1 MDLCTPQTAIE
12 AIRAGRM
19 VIVVDDADRE
29 NEGDLVMAAECVT
42 PEAINFMETHARG
55 WVCVPL
61 AAERLEAL
69 DLPLMVA
76 RSTERQGTA
85 FTVTVDARRGT
96 TTGISCEEQTATIR
110 ALVDE
115 RTQPTDLLRPGHVRP
130 LRAQEGGVLVR
141 AGHTEAAVDLARLA
155 GLAPAGIICEI
166 KNPDGSMARL
176 PELRLFAAR
185 HGLPILTIADLI
197 QYRRRT
203 EKLVRRVVTTQLPTT
218 WGTFTVHGYE
228 SAVDTKPY
236 VALTLGEIRPQDE
249 VLVRVH
255 SGCLTGDVFHSLR
268 CDCGQQL
275 QLALEIIQTVGKG
288 VLLYLEQEGRGI
300 GLINKLKAYALQD
313 DGLDTV
319 EANERLGFAADQRE
333 YGIGAQ
339 VLYDLGVRKVR
350 LMTNNPR
357 KRAGLEGHG
366 LHVVERVPLSA
377 RAHEANRRYL
387 ETKRDRLGHLL
398 PAHLL
403 EGRLAAPG
411 LSDLPSVFLR
421 EDDAVETALAAD

>member
-1 MDLCTPQTAIE
+1 MELCTPQTAIE

-19 VIVVDDADRE
+19 VIVVDDVDRE

-42 PEAINFMETHARG
+42 PEAINFMERHARG
-55 WVCVPL
+55 WVCVPM
-61 AAERLEAL
+61 AAERLWAL

-76 RSTERQGTA
+76 HSTERQGTA
-85 FTVTVDARRGT
+85 FTLTVDARRGT
-96 TTGISCEEQTATIR
+96 TTGISCEDQAATIR

-115 RTQPTDLLRPGHVRP
+115 RTQPSDLLRPGHVRP
-130 LRAQEGGVLVR
+130 LRAQPGGVLVR

-155 GLAPAGIICEI
+155 RLTSAGIICEI

-185 HGLPILTIADLI
+185 HGLPLLTIADLI
-197 QYRRRT
+197 EYRRRT
-203 EKLVRRVVTTQLPTT
+203 ERLVRRVVTTQLPTT
-218 WGTFTVHGYE
+218 WGAFTAHGYE
-228 SAVDTKPY
+228 SAVDTRPY
-236 VALTLGEIRPQDE
+236 VALTLGEIRPEDE

-255 SGCLTGDVFHSLR
+255 SGCLTGDAFHSLR

-275 QLALEIIQTVGKG
+275 HLALERIQNEGKG

-339 VLYDLGVRKVR
+339 VLYDLGVRKIR

-366 LHVVERVPLSA
+366 LQVVERVPLSA
-377 RAHEANRRYL
+377 GVHEANRRYL
-387 ETKRDRLGHLL
+387 ETKRDKLGHLL

-403 EGRLAAPG
+403 EGSLLAPV

-421 EDDAVETALAAD
+421 EDDAAETLLAAD

>member
-1 MDLCTPQTAIE
+1 MDLSTPQTAIE
-12 AIRAGRM
+12 AIHAGRM

-29 NEGDLVMAAECVT
+29 NEGDLVMAAQCVT
-42 PEAINFMETHARG
+42 PKAINFMETHARG

-61 AAERLEAL
+61 AAERLQAL

-96 TTGISCEEQTATIR
+96 TTGISCEDQAATIR

-115 RTQPTDLLRPGHVRP
+115 GTQPADLLRPGHVRP
-130 LRAQEGGVLVR
+130 LRAQPGGVLAR

-176 PELRLFAAR
+176 PELRFFAAR
-185 HGLPILTIADLI
+185 HGLPLLTIADLI
-197 QYRRRT
+197 EYRRRT
-203 EKLVRRVVTTQLPTT
+203 EKLVRRVVTTRLPTT
-218 WGTFTVHGYE
+218 WGMFTAHGYE
-228 SAVDTKPY
+228 SAVDPKPY
-236 VALTLGEIRPQDE
+236 VALTLGEIRPGDE

-275 QLALEIIQTVGKG
+275 HLALERIQNEGKG

-313 DGLDTV
+313 EGLDTV

-350 LMTNNPR
+350 LMANNPR

-366 LHVVERVPLSA
+366 LQVVERVPL
-377 RAHEANRRYL
+377 RAGVHEANRRYL
-387 ETKRDRLGHLL
+387 ETKRDKLGHLL
-398 PAHLL
+398 PARLL
-403 EGRLAAPG
+403 EGSLLAPG

-421 EDDAVETALAAD
+421 EDDAVETLLAAD

>member
-42 PEAINFMETHARG
+42 PEAINFMATHARG

-275 QLALEIIQTVGKG
+275 QLALEIIQTIGKG

-398 PAHLL
+398 PAHLP
-403 EGRLAAPG
+403 EGPLAAPG

>member
-55 WVCVPL
+55 WVCVPM
-61 AAERLEAL
+61 AAGRLEAL
-69 DLPLMVA
+69 ALPLMVA

-96 TTGISCEEQTATIR
+96 TTGISCEDQVATIR

-115 RTQPTDLLRPGHVRP
+115 RTQPSDLLRPGHVRP
-130 LRAQEGGVLVR
+130 LHAQSGGVLVR
-141 AGHTEAAVDLARLA
+141 AGHTEAAVDLAHLA
-155 GLAPAGIICEI
+155 GRAPAGIICEI
-166 KNPDGSMARL
+166 KKPDGSMARL
-176 PELRLFAAR
+176 PELQLFAAR

-218 WGTFTVHGYE
+218 WGPFTVHGYE
-228 SAVDTKPY
+228 SSVDARPY
-236 VALTLGEIRPQDE
+236 VALTLGEIRPEDE

-255 SGCLTGDVFHSLR
+255 SGCLTGDVFRSLR

-275 QLALEIIQTVGKG
+275 QLAVERIQREGKG

-366 LHVVERVPLSA
+366 LQVVERVPLSA
-377 RAHEANRRYL
+377 RVHEGNRHYL
-387 ETKRDRLGHLL
+387 ETKRDKLGHLL
-398 PAHLL
+398 PASQL
-403 EGRLAAPG
+403 EGPSLTSG

-421 EDDAVETALAAD
+421 EEADVDAWLAAD

>member
-1 MDLCTPQTAIE
+1 
-12 AIRAGRM
+12 
-19 VIVVDDADRE
+19 
-29 NEGDLVMAAECVT
+29 
-42 PEAINFMETHARG
+42 
-55 WVCVPL
+55 
-61 AAERLEAL
+61 
-69 DLPLMVA
+69 
-76 RSTERQGTA
+76 
-85 FTVTVDARRGT
+85 
-96 TTGISCEEQTATIR
+96 
-110 ALVDE
+110 
-115 RTQPTDLLRPGHVRP
+115 VRP
-130 LRAQEGGVLVR
+130 LRAQPGGVLVR

-155 GLAPAGIICEI
+155 GWAPAGIICEI

-185 HGLPILTIADLI
+185 HRLPILTIADLI
-197 QYRRRT
+197 EFRRRT
-203 EKLVRRVVTTQLPTT
+203 EKLVRRVVTTRLPTN
-218 WGTFTVHGYE
+218 WGAFTAHGYE
-228 SAVDTKPY
+228 SSVDTRPY
-236 VALTLGEIRPQDE
+236 VALTLGEIRPEDE

-275 QLALEIIQTVGKG
+275 QLALAKIQSEGKG

-319 EANERLGFAADQRE
+319 EANERLGFAADMRE

-366 LHVVERVPLSA
+366 LHVVERVPLCA
-377 RAHEANRRYL
+377 GVHEANRRYL
-387 ETKRDRLGHLL
+387 ETKRDKLGHLL
-398 PAHLL
+398 PSSLPEGSLL
-403 EGRLAAPG
+403 APG
-411 LSDLPSVFLR
+411 LSDLPSVFLP
-421 EDDAVETALAAD
+421 ENDAVETLLAAD